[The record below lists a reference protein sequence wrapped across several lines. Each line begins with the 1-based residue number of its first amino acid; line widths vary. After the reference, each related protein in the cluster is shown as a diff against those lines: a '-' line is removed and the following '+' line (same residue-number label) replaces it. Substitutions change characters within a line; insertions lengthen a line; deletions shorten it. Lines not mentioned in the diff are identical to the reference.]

1 MADLSTQL
9 INKLKLSNDKP
20 NFKRNFKNKL
30 LPFFTRNPERAKFS
44 QGFEPVI
51 GALSRMSIGWDPVY
65 LTDNYNI
72 DNIVENVDSVQLLDG
87 FEMGEDEKH
96 KFLSNLF
103 NESSIK
109 SFRHPF
115 LLNYYTLSEN
125 NEKKGEVDVAKFIM
139 KIFDLSNDE
148 NWKKFIS
155 DRSTSNLV
163 EDILIESLEK
173 IPQQKTDNQF
183 VLINKEIFRERFE
196 DLSFLLE
203 HKDFAIKNL
212 SLFFSFYYFQFLMQT
227 VLTIDRFNVDDSKL
241 FELYYTLDS
250 EKITSTRIT
259 NKRGFNL
266 IKSIYKNILANDNLI
281 GYLNELLEYETFY
294 SLQDIKNMDNSDRQK
309 LDDELKTVL
318 EMYKTSM
325 SKQEFIPEDLDDKIL
340 MFRDWLVND
349 VSNETISR
357 FPKSIEEIGDLY
369 FLKRRGQLGKVLTL
383 RKELIILLTAL
394 IVKSEKMIVT
404 EVFNEFEKRGVFL
417 DRYSKE
423 EIVELYEKMNILDK
437 KSDSGEAKYVK
448 PIL

>member
-1 MADLSTQL
+1 M
-9 INKLKLSNDKP
+9 
-20 NFKRNFKNKL
+20 
-30 LPFFTRNPERAKFS
+30 
-44 QGFEPVI
+44 
-51 GALSRMSIGWDPVY
+51 
-65 LTDNYNI
+65 
-72 DNIVENVDSVQLLDG
+72 
-87 FEMGEDEKH
+87 
-96 KFLSNLF
+96 
-103 NESSIK
+103 
-109 SFRHPF
+109 
-115 LLNYYTLSEN
+115 
-125 NEKKGEVDVAKFIM
+125 
-139 KIFDLSNDE
+139 
-148 NWKKFIS
+148 
-155 DRSTSNLV
+155 
-163 EDILIESLEK
+163 
-173 IPQQKTDNQF
+173 
-183 VLINKEIFRERFE
+183 
-196 DLSFLLE
+196 E

>member
-173 IPQQKTDNQF
+173 IPQQKN
-183 VLINKEIFRERFE
+183 
-196 DLSFLLE
+196 
-203 HKDFAIKNL
+203 
-212 SLFFSFYYFQFLMQT
+212 
-227 VLTIDRFNVDDSKL
+227 
-241 FELYYTLDS
+241 
-250 EKITSTRIT
+250 
-259 NKRGFNL
+259 
-266 IKSIYKNILANDNLI
+266 
-281 GYLNELLEYETFY
+281 
-294 SLQDIKNMDNSDRQK
+294 
-309 LDDELKTVL
+309 
-318 EMYKTSM
+318 
-325 SKQEFIPEDLDDKIL
+325 
-340 MFRDWLVND
+340 
-349 VSNETISR
+349 
-357 FPKSIEEIGDLY
+357 
-369 FLKRRGQLGKVLTL
+369 
-383 RKELIILLTAL
+383 
-394 IVKSEKMIVT
+394 
-404 EVFNEFEKRGVFL
+404 
-417 DRYSKE
+417 
-423 EIVELYEKMNILDK
+423 
-437 KSDSGEAKYVK
+437 
-448 PIL
+448 